1 MTSIRPQTGT
11 RNDIGQG
18 EARDSSYN
26 LSQHTYPV
34 NLFDEQYG
42 GNYVIFY
49 INVSEESKLVTN
61 GTAGVRDAPG
71 NRRRGDLTGRN
82 ISGTNA
88 AGSSAAAGVLAG
100 VGLGGAL
107 NVGSAPGNAVVGGA
121 LAAGGSLA
129 ISGGAS
135 LTNPQKR
142 LDTAIAL
149 HMPNQLGIRYGVQY
163 EEDNMA
169 GFQMLSK
176 GAETLTQ
183 ALSGDFASAGGTV
196 QSIAA
201 NIAITAG
208 LPGAAGTA
216 RGMGVAPNPKK
227 EQVFKG
233 VDFRS
238 FQFQYQ
244 FFPRNK
250 KEADNVLEIIHAL
263 KYHMHPEYKDGDGFL
278 FIYPSEFD
286 IVYYSGNSPNPHLHK
301 HTSCVLRDMQ
311 VNYTPQGQFNSF
323 KQGMPSQINVDMT
336 FLELGILTKD
346 DIAEGF

>member
-1 MTSIRPQTGT
+1 MANVTGT
-11 RNDIGQG
+11 RADYVGSQDQ
-18 EARDSSYN
+18 RDTSYN
-26 LSQHTYPV
+26 LSQHTYPI

-49 INVSEESKLVTN
+49 INTSTESKLVSS
-61 GTAGVRDAPG
+61 GTAGMRDAPA
-71 NRRRGDLTGRN
+71 NRKRSDLVGKGITGTGAAAV
-82 ISGTNA
+82 SG
-88 AGSSAAAGVLAG
+88 AAGVAAG

-107 NVGSAPGNAVVGGA
+107 NVGSAPGNALVGGA
-121 LAAGGSLA
+121 LSAGASMA

-135 LTNPQKR
+135 LTQPQKR

-176 GAETLTQ
+176 GSEVLTQ
-183 ALSGDFASAGGTV
+183 ALSGDVSSAGGTV

-201 NIAITAG
+201 NLAITAG

-250 KEADNVLEIIHAL
+250 QEADNVLEIIHAL

-286 IVYYSGNSPNPHLHK
+286 IVYYAGNSPNPHLHK

-311 VNYTPQGQFNSF
+311 VNYTPQGQFNAF

-336 FLELGILTKD
+336 FLELAILTKD

>member
-1 MTSIRPQTGT
+1 MANVTGT
-11 RNDIGQG
+11 RADYVGTQD
-18 EARDSSYN
+18 ERDTSYN
-26 LSQHTYPV
+26 LSQHTYPI

-49 INVSEESKLVTN
+49 INTSTESTLVSS
-61 GTAGVRDAPG
+61 GGASVRDAPG
-71 NRRRGDLTGRN
+71 NRNRGVL
-82 ISGTNA
+82 SGKYTKEGA
-88 AGSSAAAGVLAG
+88 IATSAVGGGIAGSAIGQVFGGGGGPGGLLGAGLGAGGAAAI
-100 VGLGGAL
+100 
-107 NVGSAPGNAVVGGA
+107 
-121 LAAGGSLA
+121 AGGV
-129 ISGGAS
+129 SGQ
-135 LTNPQKR
+135 LTPPQKR
-142 LDTAIAL
+142 LNTAIAL

-163 EEDNMA
+163 EEENMA
-169 GFQMLSK
+169 GFEMLAK
-176 GAETLTQ
+176 GGETLVQ
-183 ALSGDFASAGGTV
+183 ALGGDVSGAGGTV
-196 QSIAA
+196 QSIVASLA
-201 NIAITAG
+201 VTAG
-208 LPGAAGTA
+208 VPGAGATA
-216 RGMGVAPNPKK
+216 RAAGVAPNPKK

-250 KEADNVLEIIHAL
+250 KEADNILEIIHAF

-286 IVYYSGNSPNPHLHK
+286 IVYYAGNSPNPHLHK

-346 DIAEGF
+346 EIGEGF

>member
-1 MTSIRPQTGT
+1 MATGT
-11 RNDIGQG
+11 RSDFAGVQDS
-18 EARDSSYN
+18 RDTSYN
-26 LSQHTYPV
+26 LNQHTYPI

-49 INVSEESKLVTN
+49 INTSEDSKLIPKDSS
-61 GTAGVRDAPG
+61 AVRDAPS
-71 NRRRGDLTGRN
+71 NRRRSDLVGRN
-82 ISGTNA
+82 ISGA
-88 AGSSAAAGVLAG
+88 QAAGVSGAGGILAG
-100 VGLGGAL
+100 VGLGGVA
-107 NVGSAPGNAVVGGA
+107 NIGSAPGNAVVGGA
-121 LAAGGSLA
+121 LSAGASLA

-135 LTNPQKR
+135 LTQPQKR
-142 LDTAIAL
+142 LNTAIAL
-149 HMPNQLGIRYGVQY
+149 HIPNQLTSRYGVQY

-176 GAETLTQ
+176 GADVITS
-183 ALSGDFASAGGTV
+183 ALSGNFTGSGGAI

-201 NIAITAG
+201 NLAISAG

-233 VDFRS
+233 VDFRT

-244 FFPRNK
+244 FFPRNE
-250 KEADNVLEIIHAL
+250 KEAENVLEIIQAF
-263 KYHMHPEYKDGDGFL
+263 KFHMHPEYKDNDGFL

-286 IVYYSGNSPNPHLHK
+286 IVYYSGNSVNNKLHK
-301 HTSCVLRDMQ
+301 HTSCVLRDMS

-323 KQGMPSQINVDMT
+323 QGGMPSQINLDMT
-336 FLELGILTKD
+336 FLELAILTKE